1 MVPTQIGCQ
10 LSQGCV
16 LGPLLF
22 LLYVDELTTIPK
34 VCKLKLFADDVLL
47 YLNVTSVKD
56 FQNDL
61 SAKVSW
67 SKWWQLNLNPKK
79 CEALSITNKRKPIA
93 FTYVIDNQPVQWT
106 KPSEIPGDPY
116 KWQIAVVY
124 TVSDCC
130 IQGHQGFECFTMYH
144 VWV

>member
-1 MVPTQIGCQ
+1 M
-10 LSQGCV
+10 
-16 LGPLLF
+16 
-22 LLYVDELTTIPK
+22 DELTTIPK

-47 YLNVTSVKD
+47 YFNVTSVKD

-67 SKWWQLNLNPKK
+67 SKWWLLNLNPKK

-106 KPSEIPGDPY
+106 NLVKYLGIHINGKLQWSTQC
-116 KWQIAVVY
+116 QIAASKATRVLNVLQ
-124 TVSDCC
+124 C
-130 IQGHQGFECFTMYH
+130 TMFGCDTPDVEH
-144 VWV
+144 TKLLVG